1 MTSSNPK
8 PQDLWAHITS
18 KIEDVTPEIFEDIK
32 DMGIETPK
40 EFDDK
45 FQDWYWGSD
54 SGAEFAEEL
63 VNSRRIDESDIA
75 EFLDVD
81 TDEIDFKSLWEQEL
95 SQYYSNVGSLFFY
108 TSH

>member
-45 FQDWYWGSD
+45 
-54 SGAEFAEEL
+54 
-63 VNSRRIDESDIA
+63 
-75 EFLDVD
+75 
-81 TDEIDFKSLWEQEL
+81 
-95 SQYYSNVGSLFFY
+95 
-108 TSH
+108 